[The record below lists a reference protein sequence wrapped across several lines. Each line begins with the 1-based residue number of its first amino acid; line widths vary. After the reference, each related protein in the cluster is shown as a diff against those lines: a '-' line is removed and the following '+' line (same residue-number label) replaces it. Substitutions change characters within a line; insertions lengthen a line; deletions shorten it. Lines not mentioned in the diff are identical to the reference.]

1 MVPKG
6 WRISKIGDVVK
17 IVGGATPSTKNPQF
31 WNGAISFATPKDL
44 APLTSPILLETE
56 RRITDAGLKNISSGL
71 LPKGTVLLSSRAP
84 IGYLAI
90 AEIPVAVNQGFIA
103 MICNGDLPNYYV
115 LTWLHENMDTIL
127 GNANGTTFLEI
138 SKKNFRPIAC
148 IVPSPE
154 TLLCFIKL
162 VDALFKKIVE
172 NLIESNTL
180 AAMRDLLLPELL
192 SGNLRVKEI
201 PCREG
206 I

>member
-1 MVPKG
+1 
-6 WRISKIGDVVK
+6 
-17 IVGGATPSTKNPQF
+17 
-31 WNGAISFATPKDL
+31 
-44 APLTSPILLETE
+44 
-56 RRITDAGLKNISSGL
+56 
-71 LPKGTVLLSSRAP
+71 VLLSSRAP

-162 VDALFKKIVE
+162 VDD
-172 NLIESNTL
+172 LIESNTL